1 MAAETTPLLF
11 PEVLKASRLDQLIN
25 NHGLT
30 QADLEWLQHVALPS
44 HTLREAQIP
53 PMLAETILCGVEG
66 HPPIPLAGCF
76 TLSTWP
82 NPDSSAIR
90 PAFLYTPY
98 GGIKK
103 FSNLETLKSAIE
115 QMLKNSADRDGLF
128 RFLSISQRNK
138 LNAAT
143 RLGTAR
149 LTIDGDVFT
158 TQLESI
164 QGAQKLN
171 EQAMVHE
178 LTKLPSLASMF
189 DRVLKEVLPDIDH
202 RQVRVTLGAVGALED
217 PKASQMT
224 RNMSL
229 SHAVLFYFHHQ
240 GWPSG
245 HTVDFFHH
253 EIDHTP
259 ENARTWE
266 TAVRVVA
273 RELIPQL
280 TDEINAYWNSLGPGH
295 ISRRRFL
302 SQVIHAA
309 LCANILLMREKKT
322 LSVAQSQ
329 ELLRLFRPSRPEERL
344 LFIET
349 VRLWEYEPHYVE
361 LAGSLMVSC
370 DGHYLYTPGHGFQTV
385 VNHQGFEEALLN
397 TFASAERKEEL
408 YSLLSLEERNRYLRF
423 DKPRVSGKEIAPPV
437 SEFLAEA
444 IIDKQLNNL
453 HYALEMSR
461 QSDVDVNA
469 LLDKALD
476 IRSFINPAL
485 LTQRTDGRWGT
496 RPSFNGNLR
505 PSNLMADNAQRK
517 IQTYASVEQAT
528 NELFTQLPVSDSP
541 SLRTALGPMA
551 EKLANA
557 FSLGIRAEAELRDLN
572 GTLPLAARN
581 LIEAVFAYDANNP
594 GRDQRTVVR
603 GFRPDV
609 YSLKLACVGANET
622 VVVSLAN
629 CFLLTERGGLDT
641 PCSGMAIFWTPADGL
656 KVFSSV
662 KLATEQLNRGLLDSR
677 ERFGL
682 LQNLTTAR
690 CIPHR
695 RYQIE
700 AFELI
705 EDNVLIN
712 RMESFV
718 KHLVAEHDYLST
730 LGIGNWRLTGP
741 ALTKS
746 LEALLNKG
754 APTNLTRATHIARS
768 IRWQQK
774 LPAWLGTASL
784 DDQRLHIE
792 LLEQYKNSVDDDQ
805 DYLDGIEPLHAYVR
819 KQLKGLLDARFGKND
834 LDPDT
839 IQITPKLAL
848 LGPVGALTDFALRHI
863 NLTQGTGFQ
872 VTSMSTQQ
880 LPPGLN
886 EATIKQM
893 LLSLSIPT
901 TYATRVLSELD
912 GSSANVQQ
920 RKQRFC
926 RQLPWQLLQYAHALH
941 LQQHLCAS
949 AFDMIRQVL
958 DMPDA
963 VARQAVEGA
972 SAFMRPLELI
982 KTGGAAAVQ
991 ALGLYLIG
999 SSNKASSHVLYAPY
1013 HEGHSF
1019 IEFKDEAS
1027 IVAAF
1032 NKPGTLQ
1039 DLLIHRLPQPQQATF
1054 RNLFAETIGKL
1065 SEITL
1070 ASNPIQTN
1078 VLETL
1083 FNDNTKLLPAMLAT
1097 QADKERQ
1104 FDWETVTH
1112 LFSSGVKTLGR
1123 MLSGKLAFI
1132 ETLWDSYQDFY
1143 ASSEAFQQRRWKDG
1157 LHDFIAGAAEMV
1169 SLGLINRDDTF
1180 GLLDPAAPV
1189 SHDAATVVLPKWN
1202 EISSTAP
1209 ARTDLQAFEAIEVSL
1224 KDLHRNIADGT
1235 YKAVASGKLYA
1246 PVAGK
1251 VFQTAKAHDLW
1262 RIIHAD
1268 GEGPLLKN
1276 LPDSRKWAID
1286 PQLQNIRYGK
1296 AMSTLSNS
1304 YSDYKAAKS
1313 LNIEARGMTQIR
1325 RTYPHH
1331 GYMIVQAL
1339 ATARGYCANTLH
1351 NLNLVRRDVIP
1362 GSRMDQFLKAFL
1374 GVNTVDSSHV
1384 QKILAAV
1391 SPVCQALA
1399 DPSWELHNGERIVV
1413 GALKDVHEEMS
1424 AFVFGARKTGRI
1436 YLTQHFFAMNLGW
1449 YTTVVPMSFNVDA
1462 HAQAATFI
1470 HEISHQLFD
1479 TLDIAYLDVA
1489 RPFPDLISTVTHY
1502 ARKEHDRQLAL
1513 QRDGFS
1519 LTTPRT
1525 RLFMKL
1531 DPATN
1536 MLKSL
1541 ELFPEF
1547 DEQTREILKITGT
1560 RTMDQA
1566 RDAFL
1571 DPVRADK
1578 RIDLLLRNADSMTLL
1593 ICELGRQIDPGPIAV
1608 P

>member
-1 MAAETTPLLF
+1 MATETTPLLF
-11 PEVLKASRLDQLIN
+11 PEVLNASRLDQLSH

-30 QADLEWLQHVALPS
+30 QADLEWLHHVSLPS
-44 HTLREAQIP
+44 HTLREAQQP
-53 PMLAETILCGVEG
+53 PMLAETILCAGEG
-66 HPPIPLAGCF
+66 QPPIALAACF
-76 TLSTWP
+76 TLSAWP
-82 NPDSSAIR
+82 SVDSPTIR

-103 FSNLETLKSAIE
+103 FSNRETLKSAIE
-115 QMLKNSADRDGLF
+115 QMLKSPADRDDLF
-128 RFLSISQRNK
+128 HFLSISQRNK

-143 RLGTAR
+143 HLRTAR

-164 QGAQKLN
+164 EGAQKLN
-171 EQAMVHE
+171 DLAMVDE
-178 LTKLPSLASMF
+178 LTRLPSLTSMF

-202 RQVRVTLGAVGALED
+202 RQVRVTLGAAGALED
-217 PKASQMT
+217 PKASLVT

-229 SHAVLFYFHHQ
+229 SHAILFYFHHQ

-253 EIDHTP
+253 KIDRTP
-259 ENARTWE
+259 DNARTWE
-266 TAVRVVA
+266 TAVKIVA

-280 TDEINAYWNSLGPGH
+280 TGEIDAYWNALGPGH
-295 ISRRRFL
+295 ISRRSFL
-302 SQVIHAA
+302 SQVINAA
-309 LCANILLMREKKT
+309 LRANILVMREKKQLT
-322 LSVAQSQ
+322 AAQSQ

-370 DGHYLYTPGHGFQTV
+370 DGHYLYTPGQGFQTV

-397 TFASAERKEEL
+397 TSAPAERKEEL
-408 YSLLSLEERNRYLRF
+408 YSLLSLEERNRFLRF
-423 DKPRVSGKEIAPPV
+423 DKPHVSGKEIALPM

-476 IRSFINPAL
+476 IRSFINPDL
-485 LTQRTDGRWGT
+485 LRQRTGGRWGT
-496 RPSFNGNLR
+496 RPSFYGNLR
-505 PSNLMADNAQRK
+505 PSNLIADKVQRK

-528 NELFTQLPVSDSP
+528 NELFSQLPVSSKP
-541 SLRTALGPMA
+541 LLRTALKDLP
-551 EKLANA
+551 EKLASA
-557 FSLGIRAEAELRDLN
+557 FSLGIQAEAELRDLN

-581 LIEAVFAYDANNP
+581 LIDAVFAHDSNYPD
-594 GRDQRTVVR
+594 RKQRTVVR

-609 YSLKLACVGANET
+609 YSLKLACTTGNET
-622 VVVSLAN
+622 DVVSLAN

-641 PCSGMAIFWTPADGL
+641 PYSGMAIFWTPAGGL
-656 KVFSSV
+656 QVFSSV
-662 KLATEQLNRGLLDSR
+662 KLATEQLNRRLLDPR
-677 ERFGL
+677 KRFDL
-682 LQNLTTAR
+682 LQNLTTAQR
-690 CIPHR
+690 FPHR
-695 RYQIE
+695 QYQIE
-700 AFELI
+700 AFELV
-705 EDNVLIN
+705 EDNVLVN
-712 RMESFV
+712 RMRSFV
-718 KHLVAEHDYLST
+718 KQLEAEHDYLSA
-730 LGIGNWRLTGP
+730 LEIGSWRRTGP
-741 ALTKS
+741 ALEKS
-746 LEALLNKG
+746 LDALLNKG
-754 APTNLTRATHIARS
+754 APTNLTRATQIART

-792 LLEQYKNSVDDDQ
+792 LLEQYKNSLDDDK
-805 DYLDGIEPLHAYVR
+805 DYLDGIEPLHAYVG
-819 KQLKGLLDARFGKND
+819 KQLKGLLEARFGKND

-839 IQITPKLAL
+839 IQITPDLAL
-848 LGPVGALTDFALRHI
+848 LGPVGTLTDFALRHV
-863 NLTQGTGFQ
+863 NLIQGTGFQ
-872 VTSMSTQQ
+872 VSSMSMQQ
-880 LPPGLN
+880 LPLGLN

-901 TYATRVLSELD
+901 NYATRVRSELD
-912 GSSANVQQ
+912 GSSANVQR

-941 LQQHLCAS
+941 LQQQLSSS
-949 AFDMIRQVL
+949 AFDLIRQVL

-972 SAFMRPLELI
+972 GAFMRPLELI
-982 KTGGAAAVQ
+982 KTEGATAVQ

-999 SSNKASSHVLYAPY
+999 SNTDASSHVLYAPY
-1013 HEGHSF
+1013 HEGHNF
-1019 IEFKDEAS
+1019 MEFKDEAS
-1027 IVAAF
+1027 IIAAF
-1032 NKPGTLQ
+1032 NKPGALQ
-1039 DLLIHRLPQPQQATF
+1039 DLLIRRLPENQQASF
-1054 RNLFAETIGKL
+1054 KNLFAETIGKL

-1078 VLETL
+1078 VLHTL

-1097 QADKERQ
+1097 QTDKERQ

-1112 LFSSGVKTLGR
+1112 LFSSGVKVLGR

-1143 ASSEAFQQRRWKDG
+1143 ASSEAFQKGRWKDG
-1157 LHDFIAGAAEMV
+1157 LRDFIAGAAEMV
-1169 SLGLINRDDTF
+1169 SLGLVNRDDTG
-1180 GLLDPAAPV
+1180 GLLDPATRFSQDAP
-1189 SHDAATVVLPKWN
+1189 TVVPPKWG
-1202 EISSTAP
+1202 EISSTA
-1209 ARTDLQAFEAIEVSL
+1209 AVRTDLQAFDAADVSL
-1224 KDLHRNIADGT
+1224 KDLQANTADGT
-1235 YKAVASGKLYA
+1235 YKALASGKLYA

-1251 VFQTAKAHDLW
+1251 VFQIAKAHDLW
-1262 RIIHAD
+1262 RIVHPD
-1268 GEGPLLKN
+1268 GEGPLLKSP
-1276 LPDSRKWAID
+1276 PDSRKWVID

-1296 AMSTLSNS
+1296 AMSTLSNT

-1313 LNIEARGMTQIR
+1313 LNIEARGMTEIR
-1325 RTYPHH
+1325 RKYPHH
-1331 GYMIVQAL
+1331 AYMIVQAL

-1351 NLNLVRRDVIP
+1351 NLNLVRRNVIP
-1362 GSRMDQFLKAFL
+1362 GSRVDKFLKAFL

-1384 QKILAAV
+1384 QKILTAV

-1399 DPSWELHNGERIVV
+1399 DPAWELLNGERIVIGSLKYIHE
-1413 GALKDVHEEMS
+1413 GAS
-1424 AFVFGARKTGRI
+1424 AFVFGARKTGKI
-1436 YLTQHFFAMNLGW
+1436 YLTQHFFAMNVGW
-1449 YTTVVPMSFNVDA
+1449 YRTVVPSSFNVDA

-1479 TLDIAYLDVA
+1479 TLDIAYLDIA
-1489 RPFPDLISTVTHY
+1489 RPFPDLISTATHY
-1502 ARKEHDRQLAL
+1502 AKKEHDKQLAL
-1513 QRDGFS
+1513 QRDGLS

-1525 RLFMKL
+1525 RLFMEVDK
-1531 DPATN
+1531 ATN
-1536 MLKSL
+1536 TLKSL

-1547 DEQTREILKITGT
+1547 DDQTQAILEITGAS
-1560 RTMDQA
+1560 TMDQA

-1578 RIDLLLRNADSMTLL
+1578 RIDVLLRNADSMTLL
-1593 ICELGRQIDPGPIAV
+1593 ICELGRQIDPGPIAT